1 MTSPKVSVIIPVY
14 KVPLEYLRACLD
26 SLVAQTMRESEFII
40 VSDGA
45 PEEECSVCNNYAKQ
59 NSRFKFFKREHA
71 GVSAARNY
79 GIEQAQGEYL
89 TFVDSDDIIQGD
101 AIELWYKHAKKWNS
115 DILATNLA
123 EISTH
128 KNNFE
133 KILWQPQSNAFIN
146 KLEKESILQ
155 EFVHLKEKSIPRG
168 ACGKLYHHHFLTDN
182 NIFFDTELK
191 IGEDLI
197 FNLLS
202 FNKATNISYL
212 PTISYLYRANP
223 YSATRAFNP
232 NFFYD
237 HFTPVLKIQHFFPNK
252 YNELLGRETLDIF
265 YLSWE
270 HCYMH
275 PHNPESLHNRI
286 KKIKQI
292 IDSIIFQNLIAN
304 TDTKDMLLFVKFEL
318 FLFKKKI
325 IFPAWL
331 HAIKKSILTKRYQ

>member
-1 MTSPKVSVIIPVY
+1 MIKVSIIVPVY
-14 KVPLEYLRACLD
+14 KVPLEYLHACLN
-26 SLVAQTMRESEFII
+26 SLVSQSIHDCEFIV

-45 PEEECSVCNNYAKQ
+45 PEAEYSVCEEYSQKDA
-59 NSRFKFFKREHA
+59 RFKIVKREHA

-79 GIEQAQGEYL
+79 GIKLAQGEYV
-89 TFVDSDDIIQGD
+89 TFVDSDDIIQEN
-101 AIELWYKHAKKWNS
+101 AIELWYKHAKNWDS

-123 EISTH
+123 EISFDH
-128 KNNFE
+128 DNYE
-133 KILWQPQSNAFIN
+133 KILWQSQSKAFIN

-168 ACGKLYHHHFLTDN
+168 ACGKLYSHQFLLDN
-182 NIFFDTELK
+182 NTLFDSELK
-191 IGEDLI
+191 IGEDLF
-197 FNLLS
+197 FNLLC

-237 HFTPVLKIQHFFPNK
+237 HFAPILKIQQYFPNK
-252 YNELLGRETLDIF
+252 YNELLGREALDIF

-275 PHNPESLHNRI
+275 PHNPESLCNRI
-286 KKIKQI
+286 KKLKQI
-292 IDSIIFQNLIAN
+292 IDSVIFQKTIAN
-304 TDTKDMLLFVKFEL
+304 TNTKGMRPFIKFEL

-325 IFPAWL
+325 FFPVWL
-331 HAIKKSILTKRYQ
+331 HAIKKNILTKRCH